1 MLLGLLA
8 LVALAVIGGVL
19 YLKQRRTG
27 TIVAVSIPLRTLPS
41 ASRVDE
47 TATRH

>member
-19 YLKQRRTG
+19 YLKHRRTG
-27 TIVAVSIPLRTLPS
+27 TIVAVSVPMRTLPS
-41 ASRVDE
+41 ARRADE
-47 TATRH
+47 TTARR